1 MVNLS
6 RTHQRADHMTRDY
19 EVVQLGAK
27 KHDESNRNS
36 KRSGRPT
43 TLSAGVER
51 REARR
56 DGQGAAIMIPVRR
69 RVLFAVLQ
77 FVAFGEEAVA
87 AALLV
92 AGETEKLVEGLAMH
106 VVGGGGGE
114 GGADERGDGEVES
127 VGGVHRRGAPPPT
140 WVLSFGLELAAGLRR
155 RRMQKRQP
163 GENRSLLYEK
173 QGRWGTASV
182 TACSVGSPLCTL
194 PNRHSRG
201 RGHVARF

>member
-92 AGETEKLVEGLAMH
+92 AGETEKLVEGLAVH

-127 VGGVHRRGAPPPT
+127 VGGVHRRRSAAANLGSLLWARAGCGPAAASNAEKAAGGKP
-140 WVLSFGLELAAGLRR
+140 LSFIRET
-155 RRMQKRQP
+155 
-163 GENRSLLYEK
+163 GEVGHCLSHCLLGGVASLYATE
-173 QGRWGTASV
+173 
-182 TACSVGSPLCTL
+182 
-194 PNRHSRG
+194 
-201 RGHVARF
+201 

>member
-6 RTHQRADHMTRDY
+6 RTHQRADHMARDY

-92 AGETEKLVEGLAMH
+92 AGETEKLVEGLAVH

-127 VGGVHRRGAPPPT
+127 VGGVHRRRSAAANLGSLLWARAGCGPAAA
-140 WVLSFGLELAAGLRR
+140 SNAEKAAG
-155 RRMQKRQP
+155 
-163 GENRSLLYEK
+163 GNRSLLYEK

-201 RGHVARF
+201 HVARF